1 MTLMLTPNGLQV
13 QPQQYPDTPFQQ
25 LIERNQ
31 IGFMLE
37 GGCGTLQ
44 HLSSNYHQGTPAN
57 HIV

>member
-1 MTLMLTPNGLQV
+1 MLTPNGLQV